1 MDFNIV
7 VISGRLAAEPEIRIF
22 DGGATVVR
30 FLVAAH
36 TDTPRRRIDVVPV
49 VLWDAGE
56 NATEFERG
64 DRVWVAGSVQRRFWS
79 DDRNRRS
86 RIEVVA
92 HHVQKREDGQVVDVR
107 SELLSKVGPTM
118 SA

>member
-1 MDFNIV
+1 MDLNIV
-7 VISGRLAAEPEIRIF
+7 VISGRLAAAPEIRIF

-30 FLVAAH
+30 LLVAAH

-49 VLWDAGE
+49 VLWDADE
-56 NATEFERG
+56 KATELERG

-92 HHVQKREDGQVVDVR
+92 RHVEKRDDDNVLDPR
-107 SELLSKVGPTM
+107 SEVPSMVEQTM
-118 SA
+118 QV

>member
-7 VISGRLAAEPEIRIF
+7 VISGRLAAEPEIRAF

-30 FLVAAH
+30 FLVASR

-56 NATEFERG
+56 NVAEFERG
-64 DRVWVAGSVQRRFWS
+64 DRVWVVGSVQRRFWS

-92 HHVQKREDGQVVDVR
+92 HHVQKGEDGVAVDVR
-107 SELLSKVGPTM
+107 PEPRSKVEPTM
-118 SA
+118 AV